1 MLDQNAGV
9 KAANAA
15 LFTLVETIEQLSGA
29 QSVEDV
35 AAVVRSSA
43 RIISNADGVAVVLRD
58 GDQCHYLDEDAIAPL
73 WKGKRFPM
81 TACVS
86 GWAMLNRC
94 TAVIPDIYADDRVPH
109 DAYRP
114 TFVKSMVMTP
124 VRAADPLAAIGAY
137 WGQARSWG
145 ADELMRLEV
154 IARATATALENVQLL
169 SALKSALE
177 RRDLLMREMDHRV
190 KNTLAT
196 VQAIAFQTHRG
207 AASPKAFVDA
217 LNGRLKALARAH
229 ELLVRGGWG
238 RAGLENLVRDS
249 VSPFLPPDPARF
261 SLEGGPDLRLAPEV
275 SVTMQMVLH
284 ELCTNAVRH
293 GAWKGDAGRVKIG
306 WGVDDGRFQFRWEEA
321 GGPAVAEPAKRGFG
335 SRLIE
340 RGLAQDLSAAGGL
353 TFAPEGVRLDL
364 SAPLDHR
371 IGLP

>member
-1 MLDQNAGV
+1 MDQSAGV

-43 RIISNADGVAVVLRD
+43 RIISNADGVAIVLRD
-58 GDQCHYLDEDAIAPL
+58 GDQCHYLDEDAIGPL
-73 WKGKRFPM
+73 WKGLRFPM

-137 WGQARSWG
+137 WAQPRSWG

-169 SALKSALE
+169 SALKLALE

-207 AASPKAFVDA
+207 TESPKAFVEA

-238 RAGLENLVRDS
+238 RAGFEDLIREAI
-249 VSPFLPPDPARF
+249 SPFVPGDPER
-261 SLEGGPDLRLAPEV
+261 LVVEGGPDMRMAPEV
-275 SVTMQMVLH
+275 AVTMQMVLH

-293 GAWKGDAGRVKIG
+293 GAWKGAQGRVSIG
-306 WGVDDGRFQFRWEEA
+306 WSVTGDQFLFRWQET
-321 GGPAVAEPAKRGFG
+321 GGPPVTEPARRGFG

-364 SAPLDHR
+364 SAPIDHR